1 MQHKTFTVN
10 MHVRAIICDWEKKVG
25 GLLNIAFF
33 YALITPA
40 KKEAERS
47 NLIDELWI
55 SVQQQSRNDTGSF
68 KVK

>member
-1 MQHKTFTVN
+1 MSGLSFVIEK
-10 MHVRAIICDWEKKVG
+10 KKVG

-47 NLIDELWI
+47 NLIDDL
-55 SVQQQSRNDTGSF
+55 
-68 KVK
+68 